1 MQIINKFYKLLNV
14 YIYFILF
21 SLLIVFFSTTYSNA
35 NAFKVSDIEISSPFE
50 LNFEKNHVIDK
61 GFQTSFSELISMI
74 TTSGDKKKIKNV
86 SIKELKGMI
95 DSFTISDEKF
105 INNEYFANLETTF
118 NKKKILK
125 FLENKNIFPSIPQ
138 RNKVLLFP
146 ILVETK
152 DNSIY
157 LFNNNIFYDKWNESK
172 NSYDLL
178 NYLLPSEDIEDL
190 IELQKTSN
198 DMETYDFSK
207 LINKYD
213 IKDNII
219 LIIYKEGNSIR
230 TLSKI
235 NLNNDFKI
243 QNKNYPK
250 INIENNDGFSNIVK
264 SLKQV
269 YEDQWKKNNE
279 INTSIKLPITISVNS
294 KKTKKIIELEQ
305 VLDSMDLIS
314 EFNIL
319 NFNSESIQYKITYN
333 GTPDIFLN
341 DMRKND
347 FKFEMKNN
355 IWILK

>member
-14 YIYFILF
+14 YIYFISF

-35 NAFKVSDIEISSPFE
+35 NAFRVSKIEISSPFE
-50 LNFEKNHVIDK
+50 LNFEKNNVIDK
-61 GFQTSFSELISMI
+61 GFQTSFSDLISMI
-74 TTSGDKKKIKNV
+74 TTSGNRKKIKNV
-86 SIKELKGMI
+86 SIKEIKGMI

-146 ILVETK
+146 ILIETK
-152 DNSIY
+152 NNNIY
-157 LFNNNIFYDKWNESK
+157 LFNNNIFYDKWNEQK

-178 NYLLPSEDIEDL
+178 DYLLPSEDIEDL
-190 IELQKTSN
+190 IELQKISK
-198 DMETYDFSK
+198 DIETYDFSN

-213 IKDNII
+213 IRDNII
-219 LIIYKEGNSIR
+219 LIIYKESNRIR

-235 NLNNDFKI
+235 NLNNSLKI

-250 INIENNDGFSNIVK
+250 LDILNNNDFSNIVEN
-264 SLKQV
+264 LKQL

-279 INTSIKLPITISVNS
+279 INTSIKLPITISINS

-305 VLDSMDLIS
+305 VLYSLDLVS
-314 EFNIL
+314 DFSIL
-319 NFNSESIQYKITYN
+319 NFNSEIIQYKITYN
-333 GTPDIFLN
+333 GTPNIFLN
-341 DMRKND
+341 DMKEKNLEL
-347 FKFEMKNN
+347 EMKNN
-355 IWILK
+355 MWILK

>member
-1 MQIINKFYKLLNV
+1 MNV

-50 LNFEKNHVIDK
+50 LNFQKNSVIDK
-61 GFQTSFSELISMI
+61 GFQTSFSDLISMI
-74 TTSGDKKKIKNV
+74 TTSSDRKKIKNV

-125 FLENKNIFPSIPQ
+125 FLENKNIFPSIPK

-146 ILVETK
+146 IVVETK
-152 DNSIY
+152 DNNIY
-157 LFNNNIFYDKWNESK
+157 LFNNNIFYDKWNDQK

-178 NYLLPSEDIEDL
+178 DYLLPSEDIEDL
-190 IELQKTSN
+190 IELQRTSKN
-198 DMETYDFSK
+198 IETYDFSN

-213 IKDNII
+213 IKDSII
-219 LIIYKEGNSIR
+219 LIIYIEGNSLR

-235 NLNNDFKI
+235 NLNNILKI
-243 QNKNYPK
+243 QNKNYSK
-250 INIENNDGFSNIVK
+250 IDIVNVDDFSNVVK
-264 SLKQV
+264 SLKQL

-279 INTSIKLPITISVNS
+279 INTSIKLPMTISINS

-305 VLDSMDLIS
+305 ALDSLDLVS
-314 EFNIL
+314 DFNIL
-319 NFNSESIQYKITYN
+319 NFNSENIQYKITYN
-333 GTPDIFLN
+333 GTPSIFLN
-341 DMRKND
+341 DMIKKNLEL
-347 FKFEMKNN
+347 EMENN
-355 IWILK
+355 IWTIK

>member
-35 NAFKVSDIEISSPFE
+35 NAFKVSNIEISSPFE
-50 LNFEKNHVIDK
+50 LNFEKNRVIDK
-61 GFQTSFSELISMI
+61 GFQNSFSDLISMI
-74 TTSGDKKKIKNV
+74 TTSGDRKKIKNV
-86 SIKELKGMI
+86 SIKEIKGMI
-95 DSFTISDEKF
+95 DSFTISGEKF

-125 FLENKNIFPSIPQ
+125 FLENENIFPSIPQ

-152 DNSIY
+152 DNNIY
-157 LFNNNIFYDKWNESK
+157 LFNSNIFYDRWNEQT

-178 NYLLPSEDIEDL
+178 DYLLPSEDIEDL
-190 IELQKTSN
+190 IELQKKSE
-198 DMETYDFSK
+198 DIETYDFSN
-207 LINKYD
+207 LIKKYD

-219 LIIYKEGNSIR
+219 LIIYKESNNIR

-235 NLNNDFKI
+235 NLNNTLKI

-250 INIENNDGFSNIVK
+250 IDIVNEDDISNIVK
-264 SLKQV
+264 SLKQY

-279 INTSIKLPITISVNS
+279 INTSIKLPITISINS
-294 KKTKKIIELEQ
+294 KKNKKIIELEQ
-305 VLDSMDLIS
+305 VLDGMDLVS
-314 EFNIL
+314 NFNIL

-333 GTPDIFLN
+333 GTPNIFLN
-341 DMRKND
+341 DMKKKN
-347 FKFEMKNN
+347 FELEMKNN
-355 IWILK
+355 IWTIK

>member
-50 LNFEKNHVIDK
+50 LNFEKNSVIDK
-61 GFQTSFSELISMI
+61 GFQTSFSDLISMI
-74 TTSGDKKKIKNV
+74 TTSGDRKKIKNV

-125 FLENKNIFPSIPQ
+125 FLENENIFPSIPQ

-152 DNSIY
+152 DNNIY
-157 LFNNNIFYDKWNESK
+157 LFNNNIFYDRWNEQK

-178 NYLLPSEDIEDL
+178 DYLLPSEDIEDL
-190 IELQKTSN
+190 IELQKTSK
-198 DMETYDFSK
+198 DIETYDFSN

-213 IKDNII
+213 IEDSII
-219 LIIYKEGNSIR
+219 LIIYKESNSVR
-230 TLSKI
+230 TLSKV
-235 NLNNDFKI
+235 NLNNTLKI

-250 INIENNDGFSNIVK
+250 IDIINEDNFSNIVK
-264 SLKQV
+264 SLKQF

-279 INTSIKLPITISVNS
+279 INTSIKLPITISINS
-294 KKTKKIIELEQ
+294 KKNKKIIELEKA
-305 VLDSMDLIS
+305 LNSIDLVS
-314 EFNIL
+314 DFNIL
-319 NFNSESIQYKITYN
+319 NFNSEIIQYKITYN
-333 GTPDIFLN
+333 GTPNIFLS
-341 DMRKND
+341 DMKKKNLEL
-347 FKFEMKNN
+347 EMKNN
-355 IWILK
+355 MWIVK

>member
-50 LNFEKNHVIDK
+50 LNFEKNNVIDK
-61 GFQTSFSELISMI
+61 GFQASFSDLISMI

-86 SIKELKGMI
+86 PIKELKGMI
-95 DSFTISDEKF
+95 DSFTISNEKF
-105 INNEYFANLETTF
+105 INNEYYANLETTF

-146 ILVETK
+146 ILIETK
-152 DNSIY
+152 DNDIY
-157 LFNNNIFYDKWNESK
+157 LFNNNIFYDKWNDQK

-178 NYLLPSEDIEDL
+178 DYLLPSEDIEDL
-190 IELQKTSN
+190 VELQKTSK
-198 DMETYDFSK
+198 DIDAYDFSN

-213 IKDNII
+213 INDSII
-219 LIIYKEGNSIR
+219 LIINKEGNNIR

-235 NLNNDFKI
+235 NLNNSLKLE
-243 QNKNYPK
+243 NKNYSK
-250 INIENNDGFSNIVK
+250 VDILNNNDFSNIVK
-264 SLKQV
+264 SLKQL

-279 INTSIKLPITISVNS
+279 INTSIKLPITLSINS

-305 VLDSMDLIS
+305 ALDSLDLVS
-314 EFNIL
+314 DFSVL
-319 NFNSESIQYKITYN
+319 NFNSENIQYKITYN
-333 GTPDIFLN
+333 GTPNIFLN
-341 DMRKND
+341 DMRKKNLEL
-347 FKFEMKNN
+347 EMKNN
-355 IWILK
+355 MWIVK

>member
-35 NAFKVSDIEISSPFE
+35 NAFRVSKIEISSPFE
-50 LNFEKNHVIDK
+50 LNFEKNNVIDK
-61 GFQTSFSELISMI
+61 GFQTSFSDLISMI
-74 TTSGDKKKIKNV
+74 TTSGDRKKIKNV
-86 SIKELKGMI
+86 SIKEIKGMI

-125 FLENKNIFPSIPQ
+125 LLENKNIFPSIPQ

-146 ILVETK
+146 ILIETK
-152 DNSIY
+152 NNNIY
-157 LFNNNIFYDKWNESK
+157 LFNNNIFYDKWNEQK

-178 NYLLPSEDIEDL
+178 DYLLPSEDIEDL
-190 IELQKTSN
+190 IELQKISK
-198 DMETYDFSK
+198 DIETYDFSN

-213 IKDNII
+213 IRDSII
-219 LIIYKEGNSIR
+219 LIIYKESNRIR

-235 NLNNDFKI
+235 NLNNSLKI

-250 INIENNDGFSNIVK
+250 LDILNNNDFSNIVEN
-264 SLKQV
+264 LKQL

-279 INTSIKLPITISVNS
+279 INTSIKLPITISINS

-305 VLDSMDLIS
+305 VLFSLDLVS
-314 EFNIL
+314 DFSIL
-319 NFNSESIQYKITYN
+319 NFNSEIIQYKITYN
-333 GTPDIFLN
+333 GTPNIFLN
-341 DMRKND
+341 DMKERNLEL
-347 FKFEMKNN
+347 EMKNN
-355 IWILK
+355 MWILK

>member
-50 LNFEKNHVIDK
+50 LNFEKNNVIDK
-61 GFQTSFSELISMI
+61 GFQTSFSDLISMI
-74 TTSGDKKKIKNV
+74 TTSSDKKKIENI

-152 DNSIY
+152 DSNIY
-157 LFNNNIFYDKWNESK
+157 LFNNNIFYDKWNEQK

-178 NYLLPSEDIEDL
+178 DYLLPSEDIEDL
-190 IELQKTSN
+190 IELQKTSKDIEN
-198 DMETYDFSK
+198 YNFSN

-213 IKDNII
+213 IKDSII
-219 LIIYKEGNSIR
+219 LIIYKEENSIR

-235 NLNNDFKI
+235 NLNNNLKI
-243 QNKNYPK
+243 QNKNYLK
-250 INIENNDGFSNIVK
+250 VDIVNENDFLNIVE
-264 SLKQV
+264 SLKQL

-279 INTSIKLPITISVNS
+279 INTSIKLPITISINS
-294 KKTKKIIELEQ
+294 KKTKKIIELER
-305 VLDSMDLIS
+305 VLDSMDLVS

-319 NFNSESIQYKITYN
+319 NFNSESIQYKIKYN
-333 GTPDIFLN
+333 GTPNIFLN
-341 DMRKND
+341 DMRKNNLEL
-347 FKFEMKNN
+347 EMRNN
-355 IWILK
+355 IWTLK

>member
-1 MQIINKFYKLLNV
+1 MQIINKFYKLVNV

-50 LNFEKNHVIDK
+50 LNFKKNSVIDK
-61 GFQTSFSELISMI
+61 GFQISFSNLISMI
-74 TTSGDKKKIKNV
+74 TTSGDRKKIKNV

-95 DSFTISDEKF
+95 DSFTISNEKF

-125 FLENKNIFPSIPQ
+125 FLEDKNIFPSIPQ

-146 ILVETK
+146 IIIETK

-157 LFNNNIFYDKWNESK
+157 LFNDNIFYDKWNEQK

-178 NYLLPSEDIEDL
+178 DYLLPSEDIEDL
-190 IELQKTSN
+190 IELQKMSK
-198 DMETYDFSK
+198 DIETYDFSN

-213 IKDNII
+213 ITDSII
-219 LIIYKEGNSIR
+219 LIINKEGSNIR

-235 NLNNDFKI
+235 NLNNSLKLE
-243 QNKNYPK
+243 NKNYSK
-250 INIENNDGFSNIVK
+250 VDILNNNDFSNIVK
-264 SLKQV
+264 SLKQI

-279 INTSIKLPITISVNS
+279 INTSIKLPITISMNS
-294 KKTKKIIELEQ
+294 KKTKKITELERA
-305 VLDSMDLIS
+305 LDNIDLVAS
-314 EFNIL
+314 YNIL
-319 NFNSESIQYKITYN
+319 NFQSII
-333 GTPDIFLN
+333 
-341 DMRKND
+341 
-347 FKFEMKNN
+347 
-355 IWILK
+355 

>member
-50 LNFEKNHVIDK
+50 LNFEKNSVIDK
-61 GFQTSFSELISMI
+61 GFQTSFSDLISMI
-74 TTSGDKKKIKNV
+74 TTSGDRKKIKNV

-118 NKKKILK
+118 NKKEILK
-125 FLENKNIFPSIPQ
+125 FLENKNIFPSIPK

-152 DNSIY
+152 DNNIY
-157 LFNNNIFYDKWNESK
+157 LFDNNIFYDKWNEQK

-178 NYLLPSEDIEDL
+178 DYLLPSEDIEDL
-190 IELQKTSN
+190 IELQKISQ
-198 DMETYDFSK
+198 DIETYDFSN

-219 LIIYKEGNSIR
+219 LIMYKEGSSIR

-235 NLNNDFKI
+235 NLNNTLKI

-250 INIENNDGFSNIVK
+250 IDIINEDNFYNIVK
-264 SLKQV
+264 SLKQI
-269 YEDQWKKNNE
+269 YEDQWKKNNK
-279 INTSIKLPITISVNS
+279 INTSIKLPITISINS
-294 KKTKKIIELEQ
+294 KKNKKIIELER
-305 VLDSMDLIS
+305 VLNNIDLVS
-314 EFNIL
+314 DFNIL

-333 GTPDIFLN
+333 GTPNIFLN
-341 DMRKND
+341 DMSKRN
-347 FKFEMKNN
+347 FELEMKNN
-355 IWILK
+355 IWTIK

>member
-14 YIYFILF
+14 YIYFISF

-35 NAFKVSDIEISSPFE
+35 NAFRVSKIEISSPFE
-50 LNFEKNHVIDK
+50 LNFEKNNVIDK
-61 GFQTSFSELISMI
+61 GFHTSFSDLISMI
-74 TTSGDKKKIKNV
+74 TTSGDRKKIKNV
-86 SIKELKGMI
+86 SIKEIKGMI

-146 ILVETK
+146 ILIETK
-152 DNSIY
+152 NNNIY
-157 LFNNNIFYDKWNESK
+157 LFNNNIFYDKWNEQK

-178 NYLLPSEDIEDL
+178 DYLLPSEDIEDL
-190 IELQKTSN
+190 IELQKISK
-198 DMETYDFSK
+198 DIETYDFSN

-213 IKDNII
+213 IKDSII
-219 LIIYKEGNSIR
+219 LIIYKESNRIR

-235 NLNNDFKI
+235 NLNNSLKI

-250 INIENNDGFSNIVK
+250 LDILNNNDFSNIVEN
-264 SLKQV
+264 LKQL

-279 INTSIKLPITISVNS
+279 INTSIKLPITISINS

-305 VLDSMDLIS
+305 VLYSLDLVS
-314 EFNIL
+314 DFSIL
-319 NFNSESIQYKITYN
+319 NFNSEIIQYKITYN
-333 GTPDIFLN
+333 GTPNIFLN
-341 DMRKND
+341 DMKEKNLEL
-347 FKFEMKNN
+347 EMKNN
-355 IWILK
+355 MWILK

>member
-50 LNFEKNHVIDK
+50 LNFKKNSVIDK
-61 GFQTSFSELISMI
+61 GFQISFFNLISMI
-74 TTSGDKKKIKNV
+74 TTSADRKKIKKV
-86 SIKELKGMI
+86 PIKVLKGMI

-125 FLENKNIFPSIPQ
+125 FLEDKNIFPSIPQ

-146 ILVETK
+146 IIIETK

-157 LFNNNIFYDKWNESK
+157 LFNDNIFYDKWNEQK

-178 NYLLPSEDIEDL
+178 DYLLPSEDIEDL
-190 IELQKTSN
+190 IELQKMSK
-198 DMETYDFSK
+198 DIETYDFSN

-213 IKDNII
+213 ITDSII
-219 LIIYKEGNSIR
+219 LIINKDGSNIR

-235 NLNNDFKI
+235 NLNNSLKLE
-243 QNKNYPK
+243 NKNYSK
-250 INIENNDGFSNIVK
+250 VDILNNNDFSNIVE
-264 SLKQV
+264 SLKQI

-279 INTSIKLPITISVNS
+279 INTSIKLPITISINS

-305 VLDSMDLIS
+305 VLGSIDLVS
-314 EFNIL
+314 DFSVL

-333 GTPDIFLN
+333 GTPNIFLN
-341 DMRKND
+341 DMRKKNLEL
-347 FKFEMKNN
+347 EMKNN
-355 IWILK
+355 VWILK

>member
-118 NKKKILK
+118 NKKKVLK

-243 QNKNYPK
+243 LNKNYPK
-250 INIENNDGFSNIVK
+250 INIENNDDFFNIVR

-279 INTSIKLPITISVNS
+279 INTSIKLPITISINS

-314 EFNIL
+314 
-319 NFNSESIQYKITYN
+319 
-333 GTPDIFLN
+333 
-341 DMRKND
+341 
-347 FKFEMKNN
+347 
-355 IWILK
+355 

>member
-50 LNFEKNHVIDK
+50 LNFEKNSVIDK
-61 GFQTSFSELISMI
+61 GFQTSFSDLISMI
-74 TTSGDKKKIKNV
+74 TTSSDRKKIKNV

-118 NKKKILK
+118 NKKKILI

-157 LFNNNIFYDKWNESK
+157 LFNNNIFYDKWNEQK

-190 IELQKTSN
+190 IELQKMSK
-198 DMETYDFSK
+198 DIETYDFSN

-213 IKDNII
+213 IEDSII
-219 LIIYKEGNSIR
+219 LIIYKESNSIR
-230 TLSKI
+230 TLSKV
-235 NLNNDFKI
+235 NLNNTLKI
-243 QNKNYPK
+243 KNKNYPK
-250 INIENNDGFSNIVK
+250 IDIINEDDFSNIVK
-264 SLKQV
+264 SLKQL

-294 KKTKKIIELEQ
+294 KKNKKIIELER
-305 VLDSMDLIS
+305 VLGNIDLVS
-314 EFNIL
+314 HFSVL
-319 NFNSESIQYKITYN
+319 SFNSESIQYKITYN
-333 GTPDIFLN
+333 GTPNIFLN
-341 DMRKND
+341 DMKKKTLN
-347 FKFEMKNN
+347 
-355 IWILK
+355 

>member
-14 YIYFILF
+14 YIYFISF

-35 NAFKVSDIEISSPFE
+35 NAFRVSKIEISSPFE
-50 LNFEKNHVIDK
+50 LNFEKNNVIDK
-61 GFQTSFSELISMI
+61 GFHTSFSDLISMI
-74 TTSGDKKKIKNV
+74 TTSGDRKKIKNV
-86 SIKELKGMI
+86 SIKEIKGMI

-146 ILVETK
+146 ILIETK
-152 DNSIY
+152 NNNIY
-157 LFNNNIFYDKWNESK
+157 LFNNNIFYDKWNEQK

-178 NYLLPSEDIEDL
+178 DYLLPSEDIEDL
-190 IELQKTSN
+190 IELQKISK
-198 DMETYDFSK
+198 DIETYDFSN

-219 LIIYKEGNSIR
+219 LIIYKESNRIR

-235 NLNNDFKI
+235 NLNNSLKI

-250 INIENNDGFSNIVK
+250 LDILNNNDFSNIVEN
-264 SLKQV
+264 LKQL

-279 INTSIKLPITISVNS
+279 INTSIKLPITISINS

-305 VLDSMDLIS
+305 VLFSLDLVS
-314 EFNIL
+314 DFSIL
-319 NFNSESIQYKITYN
+319 NFNSEIIQYKITYN
-333 GTPDIFLN
+333 GTPNIFLN
-341 DMRKND
+341 DMRENNLEL
-347 FKFEMKNN
+347 EMKNN
-355 IWILK
+355 MWILK

>member
-35 NAFKVSDIEISSPFE
+35 NAFRVSKIEISSPFE
-50 LNFEKNHVIDK
+50 LNFEKNNVIDK
-61 GFQTSFSELISMI
+61 GFQTSFSDLISMI
-74 TTSGDKKKIKNV
+74 TTSGDRKKIKNV
-86 SIKELKGMI
+86 SIKEIKGMI

-146 ILVETK
+146 ILIETK
-152 DNSIY
+152 NNNIY
-157 LFNNNIFYDKWNESK
+157 LFNNNIFYDKWNEQK

-178 NYLLPSEDIEDL
+178 DYLLPSEDIEDL
-190 IELQKTSN
+190 IELQKISK
-198 DMETYDFSK
+198 DIETYDFSN

-213 IKDNII
+213 IKDSII
-219 LIIYKEGNSIR
+219 LIIYKESNSVR

-235 NLNNDFKI
+235 NLNNNLKI

-250 INIENNDGFSNIVK
+250 LDILNNNDFSNIVEN
-264 SLKQV
+264 LKQL

-279 INTSIKLPITISVNS
+279 INTSIKLPITISINS

-305 VLDSMDLIS
+305 VLYSLDLVS
-314 EFNIL
+314 DFSIL
-319 NFNSESIQYKITYN
+319 NFNSEIIQYKITYN
-333 GTPDIFLN
+333 GTPNIFLN
-341 DMRKND
+341 DMKEKNLEL
-347 FKFEMKNN
+347 EMKNN
-355 IWILK
+355 MWILK